1 MDDGIPIAGSM
12 APYGDPAVRSLAD
25 LARNGLNGVLDSLLA
40 ALFQTGAPSMAAQA
54 ATSGSRGHKSGL
66 GH

>member
-1 MDDGIPIAGSM
+1 MDDGTPIAGSM

-25 LARNGLNGVLDSLLA
+25 LARNGVLDSLLA